1 MRPEAI
7 VKATS
12 ATSNAIGMLYDLKA
26 ISMNAVRQHHPGNT
40 LRILTPS
47 LNL

>member
-1 MRPEAI
+1 MKPEAI

-12 ATSNAIGMLYDLKA
+12 ATINAIDMLYDFKA
-26 ISMNAVRQHHPGNT
+26 ISMNAVRQHHPGQT